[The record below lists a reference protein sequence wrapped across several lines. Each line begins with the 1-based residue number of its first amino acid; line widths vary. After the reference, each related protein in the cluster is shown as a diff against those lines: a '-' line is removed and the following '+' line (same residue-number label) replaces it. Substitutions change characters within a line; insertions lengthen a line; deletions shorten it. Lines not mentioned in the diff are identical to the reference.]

1 LGSRA
6 KKAAKRPI
14 PHPRG
19 PRPTP
24 HPAMT
29 VMELRVESSE
39 GCSMPPGCF
48 IGVRIGDVQKQG
60 RYEPQRCY
68 NFEQVDR
75 RKNARIDVY
84 QHVGSCVVGVDP
96 DVKSMHEVAV
106 MSTDPAFTGLRL
118 NVNVRSKRETEPVK
132 PPRAERVI
140 AMKNKAKEYL
150 VKHCIEERLSEAV
163 KAVLKHQPDDPTEFL
178 CGHLRD
184 GAAQRAAPAQ
194 AASGAVAPQPGPRAS
209 AARHVPIVPFA
220 SYYREHFTGSELT
233 KALRRFPAA
242 RRPAPRSDA
251 DTVRGHVKQSLAE
264 ASGSGQLRTV
274 MEQRKMAYLREKAS
288 EVLVRASEDG
298 SLLSLLESVKADQAK
313 AGGRNS
319 PEPPAQA
326 QDLRLLKQTA
336 RRLLVQASEDGVL
349 ERSLGEVRNQCPSEL
364 TELRKQAALVLQT
377 AQEDGSLESVLA
389 ERAGRDGP
397 GGLGKEGAAA
407 RMETAALLAKAA
419 ASGELSAALAQLSAS

>member
-75 RKNARIDVY
+75 RKNAKIDIY
-84 QHVGSCVVGVDP
+84 QHVGSCIVGVDP
-96 DVKSMHEVAV
+96 DVKSIHEVKV

-163 KAVLKHQPDDPTEFL
+163 KAILKHQPDDPTEFL
-178 CGHLRD
+178 CRHIRD
-184 GAAQRAAPAQ
+184 GAAQRAPPAQ
-194 AASGAVAPQPGPRAS
+194 VANTAAVPQPGPQAS
-209 AARHVPIVPFA
+209 AVRHVPIVPFA

-242 RRPAPRSDA
+242 TRPVPRSDA
-251 DTVRGHVKQSLAE
+251 DTIRSHVKKRFAE
-264 ASGSGQLRTV
+264 ASSSGQLRTV
-274 MEQRKMAYLREKAS
+274 MEQRKMAHLREKACQL
-288 EVLVRASEDG
+288 LVRASEDCN
-298 SLLSLLESVKADQAK
+298 LLSILESVKVDQAK
-313 AGGRNS
+313 ARGQSS
-319 PEPPAQA
+319 PETPAQA
-326 QDLRLLKQTA
+326 QDLKFLKQTA
-336 RRLLVQASEDGVL
+336 CRVLVQASEDGVL
-349 ERSLGEVRNQCPSEL
+349 EKSLAEVWNQHPSEM
-364 TELRKQAALVLQT
+364 TELRKRAALVLKT
-377 AQEDGSLESVLA
+377 AQEDGSLKSVLA
-389 ERAGRDGP
+389 ECTGKGEP
-397 GGLGKEGAAA
+397 PGLGKEDAV
-407 RMETAALLAKAA
+407 RMETAALLFKAA
-419 ASGELSAALAQLSAS
+419 ASGELSAALSQLSAR